1 MIYLQR
7 LSANFGINE
16 FVLEEELKN
25 LPNKTSKMK
34 KRRIYENQ
42 KVQYKKQKR
51 DLYIELEE
59 QTLIYIL
66 EFYKSEKE
74 KCIELLNKEFS
85 HPIFNELI
93 EKLKTIDFDIMKLDK
108 IDISEENREIITNL
122 KLRADNDIKDKE
134 IYFREI
140 YSGWFEREID
150 EERQKTEEEND
161 RIKKIELKKILS
173 KLKNINKISEIE
185 KLYNEFILIR
195 RPNYV

>member
-1 MIYLQR
+1 
-7 LSANFGINE
+7 
-16 FVLEEELKN
+16 
-25 LPNKTSKMK
+25 
-34 KRRIYENQ
+34 
-42 KVQYKKQKR
+42 
-51 DLYIELEE
+51 
-59 QTLIYIL
+59 
-66 EFYKSEKE
+66 
-74 KCIELLNKEFS
+74 
-85 HPIFNELI
+85 
-93 EKLKTIDFDIMKLDK
+93 MKLDK

>member
-1 MIYLQR
+1 M
-7 LSANFGINE
+7 
-16 FVLEEELKN
+16 
-25 LPNKTSKMK
+25 
-34 KRRIYENQ
+34 
-42 KVQYKKQKR
+42 
-51 DLYIELEE
+51 
-59 QTLIYIL
+59 

-93 EKLKTIDFDIMKLDK
+93 EKLKDIDFDIMKLDK

>member
-1 MIYLQR
+1 M
-7 LSANFGINE
+7 
-16 FVLEEELKN
+16 
-25 LPNKTSKMK
+25 
-34 KRRIYENQ
+34 
-42 KVQYKKQKR
+42 
-51 DLYIELEE
+51 
-59 QTLIYIL
+59 
-66 EFYKSEKE
+66 EFYRTEME
-74 KCIELLNKEFS
+74 KCAELLNKAFTY
-85 HPIFNELI
+85 PLFNERI
-93 EKLKTIDFDIMKLDK
+93 EKLKTINFDIMKLDK
-108 IDISEENREIITNL
+108 IDISEENREIITKL